1 MHAVETIAHI
11 DQFGNITL
19 PKPLKVR
26 NKNVRII
33 ILLPE
38 GEEMTD
44 EEWMQSAA
52 QNSVFEFLQDDD
64 EDIYSLEDG
73 RPLAQ

>member
-11 DQFGNITL
+11 DQFGNIKL
-19 PKPLKVR
+19 LKPLKVR

-38 GEEMTD
+38 GEEVAD
-44 EEWMQSAA
+44 EEWLQAAA
-52 QNSVFEFLQDDD
+52 QNPVFDFLHD
-64 EDIYSLEDG
+64 EEEDFYSLEDG
-73 RPLAQ
+73 KPLAQ